1 MYNNFVDLQYIFS
14 NLDDYCI
21 LKFDLV
27 EFPKYKP
34 NSDIFA
40 FFNGN
45 IEASVSS
52 FKIIYEWKNLNHI
65 IANALGYK
73 DYNNILV
80 HYQTPYLGSHMSL
93 TIEW

>member
-1 MYNNFVDLQYIFS
+1 MNSPFYQHVVNFDNFAIF
-14 NLDDYCI
+14 NT
-21 LKFDLV
+21 
-27 EFPKYKP
+27 
-34 NSDIFA
+34 
-40 FFNGN
+40 N

-80 HYQTPYLGSHMSL
+80 HYQTPYLGSNMSL
-93 TIEW
+93 TIEWYFQD